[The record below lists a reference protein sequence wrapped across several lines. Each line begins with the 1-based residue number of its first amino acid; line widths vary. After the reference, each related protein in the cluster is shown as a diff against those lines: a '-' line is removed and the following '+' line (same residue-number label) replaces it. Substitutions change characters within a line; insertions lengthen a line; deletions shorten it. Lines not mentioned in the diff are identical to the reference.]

1 MFCVWLRKKSNCV
14 ISSSEQLLNSLI
26 NINDN
31 LKYIFFFYLIILI
44 CMYVLFSRVND
55 CILRVNSLDCTS
67 ISKRLVLETIR
78 SLSSAILVV
87 RRRKP
92 ASPSRSLFTTQLQVN
107 NYDHGISLET
117 GVYIN
122 KITPGSLAAK
132 DGNLDVG
139 DRVLS
144 VSKCLNENK

>member
-1 MFCVWLRKKSNCV
+1 M
-14 ISSSEQLLNSLI
+14 
-26 NINDN
+26 
-31 LKYIFFFYLIILI
+31 
-44 CMYVLFSRVND
+44 
-55 CILRVNSLDCTS
+55 
-67 ISKRLVLETIR
+67 R
-78 SLSSAILVV
+78 SLSSATLVV

-107 NYDHGISLET
+107 NYDHGITLET
-117 GVYIN
+117 GIYIN

-144 VSKCLNENK
+144 VSKYLNCIQTNYKLIKLFILNCYHFYYGF

>member
-1 MFCVWLRKKSNCV
+1 MP
-14 ISSSEQLLNSLI
+14 I
-26 NINDN
+26 
-31 LKYIFFFYLIILI
+31 YIFS
-44 CMYVLFSRVND
+44 SRVND

-67 ISKRLVLETIR
+67 ISKRLVLETMR
-78 SLSSAILVV
+78 SLSSATLVV

-144 VSKCLNENK
+144 VSKCQMKINNLSEYSYFCFVFRLTIQQSII

>member
-1 MFCVWLRKKSNCV
+1 M
-14 ISSSEQLLNSLI
+14 
-26 NINDN
+26 
-31 LKYIFFFYLIILI
+31 
-44 CMYVLFSRVND
+44 
-55 CILRVNSLDCTS
+55 
-67 ISKRLVLETIR
+67 R
-78 SLSSAILVV
+78 SLSSATLVV

-144 VSKCLNENK
+144 VSKCLNENKQFVWIFLFLFYI

>member
-1 MFCVWLRKKSNCV
+1 M
-14 ISSSEQLLNSLI
+14 
-26 NINDN
+26 
-31 LKYIFFFYLIILI
+31 
-44 CMYVLFSRVND
+44 
-55 CILRVNSLDCTS
+55 
-67 ISKRLVLETIR
+67 R
-78 SLSSAILVV
+78 SLSSATLVI

-92 ASPSRSLFTTQLQVN
+92 ASPSRSLFTTQLQLN

-117 GVYIN
+117 GIYIN

-144 VSKCLNENK
+144 VSNSIVITIMYHYILLFLFCF

>member
-1 MFCVWLRKKSNCV
+1 MGCTGK
-14 ISSSEQLLNSLI
+14 
-26 NINDN
+26 NI
-31 LKYIFFFYLIILI
+31 IFQWHTLMVAILI
-44 CMYVLFSRVND
+44 FIRYVLRITCFCFRVND
-55 CILRVNSLDCTS
+55 CVLRVNSLDCTS
-67 ISKRLVLETIR
+67 ISKRLVLETMR
-78 SLSSAILVV
+78 SLSSATLVV

-117 GVYIN
+117 GIYIN

-144 VSKCLNENK
+144 VSN

>member
-1 MFCVWLRKKSNCV
+1 M
-14 ISSSEQLLNSLI
+14 
-26 NINDN
+26 
-31 LKYIFFFYLIILI
+31 
-44 CMYVLFSRVND
+44 
-55 CILRVNSLDCTS
+55 
-67 ISKRLVLETIR
+67 R
-78 SLSSAILVV
+78 SLSNATLVI

-117 GVYIN
+117 GIYIN

-144 VSKCLNENK
+144 VSNSIANTIIYYISLVLILFLD

>member
-1 MFCVWLRKKSNCV
+1 M
-14 ISSSEQLLNSLI
+14 
-26 NINDN
+26 
-31 LKYIFFFYLIILI
+31 
-44 CMYVLFSRVND
+44 
-55 CILRVNSLDCTS
+55 
-67 ISKRLVLETIR
+67 R

-87 RRRKP
+87 KRRKP
-92 ASPSRSLFTTQLQVN
+92 AFPSRSYFTTQFEVN

-144 VSKCLNENK
+144 VSKCLN

>member
-1 MFCVWLRKKSNCV
+1 M
-14 ISSSEQLLNSLI
+14 
-26 NINDN
+26 
-31 LKYIFFFYLIILI
+31 
-44 CMYVLFSRVND
+44 
-55 CILRVNSLDCTS
+55 
-67 ISKRLVLETIR
+67 R
-78 SLSSAILVV
+78 SLSSATLVI

-92 ASPSRSLFTTQLQVN
+92 ASPSRSLFTTQLQLN

-117 GVYIN
+117 GIYIN

-144 VSKCLNENK
+144 VSNSIVNTIMYHYILLFLFCF

>member
-1 MFCVWLRKKSNCV
+1 M
-14 ISSSEQLLNSLI
+14 
-26 NINDN
+26 
-31 LKYIFFFYLIILI
+31 
-44 CMYVLFSRVND
+44 
-55 CILRVNSLDCTS
+55 
-67 ISKRLVLETIR
+67 R

-87 RRRKP
+87 KLRNP
-92 ASPSRSLFTTQLQVN
+92 AFPSRSYFTTHFELN
-107 NYDHGISLET
+107 NNHNYYDHGISLET

-144 VSKCLNENK
+144 VSKCF

>member
-1 MFCVWLRKKSNCV
+1 MYYN
-14 ISSSEQLLNSLI
+14 
-26 NINDN
+26 
-31 LKYIFFFYLIILI
+31 YFF
-44 CMYVLFSRVND
+44 RVND
-55 CILRVNSLDCTS
+55 CILRVNNLDCLS
-67 ISKRLVLETIR
+67 ISKRLVLETMR
-78 SLSSAILVV
+78 SLSSATLVI

-107 NYDHGISLET
+107 NYDHGISLEI

-144 VSKCLNENK
+144 VSKCFNY

>member
-1 MFCVWLRKKSNCV
+1 MHVCVCV
-14 ISSSEQLLNSLI
+14 FVFI
-26 NINDN
+26 N
-31 LKYIFFFYLIILI
+31 FF
-44 CMYVLFSRVND
+44 RVSD

-67 ISKRLVLETIR
+67 ISRRLVLETMR
-78 SLSSAILVV
+78 SLSSATLVI

-117 GVYIN
+117 GIYIN

-144 VSKCLNENK
+144 VS

>member
-1 MFCVWLRKKSNCV
+1 ML
-14 ISSSEQLLNSLI
+14 
-26 NINDN
+26 
-31 LKYIFFFYLIILI
+31 FF
-44 CMYVLFSRVND
+44 RDND
-55 CILRVNSLDCTS
+55 CILRVNNLDCSSTS
-67 ISKRLVLETIR
+67 KLLVLETLR
-78 SLSSAILVV
+78 SLSNVALVI

-117 GVYIN
+117 GIYIN

-144 VSKCLNENK
+144 VSKCILKQLCRYMHLVGFYF

>member
-1 MFCVWLRKKSNCV
+1 
-14 ISSSEQLLNSLI
+14 
-26 NINDN
+26 
-31 LKYIFFFYLIILI
+31 
-44 CMYVLFSRVND
+44 MYVLFSRVND